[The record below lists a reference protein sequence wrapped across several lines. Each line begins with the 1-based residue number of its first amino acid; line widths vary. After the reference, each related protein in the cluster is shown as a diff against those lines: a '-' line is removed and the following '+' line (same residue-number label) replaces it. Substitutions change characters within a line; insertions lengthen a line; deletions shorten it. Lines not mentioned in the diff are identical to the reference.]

1 MFWPHLHSII
11 LTRTRFGYLLPW
23 YLPPPTLLETH
34 QRGKEAAEDINTPLF
49 LPQYVRG
56 QRYFSYAVTGWLL
69 GYIVL
74 YVNELSLHFRPAK
87 RHAKSKYI
95 KRAQKKR
102 TLILQ
107 CAVHVYEFTIES
119 STPACARVRERA
131 CLRTCVEWSCSCVA
145 RAFYNCYIY
154 IYLYIY
160 LSFRSSCYF
169 LHFMLTYVANHSLD
183 VIHTKGIL
191 TLDRRYASCTR
202 RPHLYLRKQSYFS
215 CP

>member
-11 LTRTRFGYLLPW
+11 LTRFGYLLPW

-74 YVNELSLHFRPAK
+74 YVNELSLHCRPAK

-154 IYLYIY
+154 IYIFIYISV
-160 LSFRSSCYF
+160 LSFQLLLSSFYADVRGKSFPRRHTHQRYSDFGPQVCI
-169 LHFMLTYVANHSLD
+169 LHTSPAPLLKKAKLF
-183 VIHTKGIL
+183 
-191 TLDRRYASCTR
+191 
-202 RPHLYLRKQSYFS
+202 
-215 CP
+215 

>member
-1 MFWPHLHSII
+1 MSCWHPANVANTMETACVFATPAFHNLNKNTI
-11 LTRTRFGYLLPW
+11 RLPST
-23 YLPPPTLLETH
+23 LVPPTSYTLLETH

-107 CAVHVYEFTIES
+107 CAVHVYEYTIES

-154 IYLYIY
+154 IFIY
-160 LSFRSSCYF
+160 VP
-169 LHFMLTYVANHSLD
+169 VA
-183 VIHTKGIL
+183 TFFIL
-191 TLDRRYASCTR
+191 C
-202 RPHLYLRKQSYFS
+202 
-215 CP
+215 